1 MKTKI
6 NIYIVAA
13 IATIFMLSCSEDE
26 LNQQPTTS
34 VSDEQAFSSV
44 EAATTVLNAAYRYI
58 GHYQNHTLSYIAAD
72 VMGDDASVTSGA
84 YGYPTYNWNQYS
96 YSYSQ
101 VPGSTPWW
109 SGYANYIWPLNY
121 KAIDHCNSI
130 ITYANNL
137 SEGSAKNNLVAQ
149 AYGVRGYAYHWL
161 VRLFAPA
168 YNASPG
174 AKGVI
179 LRVEPATA
187 SSDHLPRST
196 VKETYE
202 QIISDLTYAY
212 ENITGTNRD
221 FLTKESVA
229 LLLARVYLEMND
241 FANAKIYAAFAAKN
255 TFDGSNLMSQDEWK
269 SGFKDHNSEWLWFH
283 NFNPAT
289 CNIYASIPSFYYY
302 AESFQGYPYGAK
314 VAVEDKKTKAVN
326 VWNGYGTIRFTKAFV
341 DLFEQTDVRKR
352 FPFYFYDEDGYFTS
366 KFNHRTMMGDAEF
379 PMVRIAEAYLIKA
392 EAEAQPSGNA
402 ALAKSVLN
410 NLQIKRGATPT
421 ESTLENIYRE
431 RRKELYGEG
440 HRLFDLKRLRQPLV
454 RSVHPEHWAKVDLP
468 ADSPRFMFPIPEN
481 EMLYNQALTSE
492 DQNDYWR

>member
-1 MKTKI
+1 M
-6 NIYIVAA
+6 
-13 IATIFMLSCSEDE
+13 
-26 LNQQPTTS
+26 
-34 VSDEQAFSSV
+34 
-44 EAATTVLNAAYRYI
+44 
-58 GHYQNHTLSYIAAD
+58 
-72 VMGDDASVTSGA
+72 
-84 YGYPTYNWNQYS
+84 
-96 YSYSQ
+96 
-101 VPGSTPWW
+101 
-109 SGYANYIWPLNY
+109 
-121 KAIDHCNSI
+121 
-130 ITYANNL
+130 
-137 SEGSAKNNLVAQ
+137 
-149 AYGVRGYAYHWL
+149 
-161 VRLFAPA
+161 RLFAPA

-179 LRVEPATA
+179 LRLEPATA
-187 SSDHLPRST
+187 GSDHLPRST

-212 ENITGTNRD
+212 ENITGTDRD

-241 FANAKIYAAFAAKN
+241 FANAKIYASFAAKN

-269 SGFKDHNSEWLWFH
+269 SGFRDHNSEWLWFH

-302 AESFQGYPYGAK
+302 AEYYEGYSYGAK
-314 VAVEDKKTKAVN
+314 VAVADRESKAVN
-326 VWNGYGTIRFTKAFV
+326 VWDGYGTIRFTKTFV
-341 DLFEQTDVRKR
+341 NLFEETDVRKR

-379 PMVRIAEAYLIKA
+379 PMARIAEAYLIKA
-392 EAEAQPSGNA
+392 EAEAQTGGNA

-410 NLQIKRGATPT
+410 SLQIKRGATPT
-421 ESTLENIYRE
+421 EATLENIYRE

-440 HRLFDLKRLRQPLV
+440 HRLFDLKRLRQPLI
-454 RSVHPEHWAKVDLP
+454 RSVHPEHWAKIDLP